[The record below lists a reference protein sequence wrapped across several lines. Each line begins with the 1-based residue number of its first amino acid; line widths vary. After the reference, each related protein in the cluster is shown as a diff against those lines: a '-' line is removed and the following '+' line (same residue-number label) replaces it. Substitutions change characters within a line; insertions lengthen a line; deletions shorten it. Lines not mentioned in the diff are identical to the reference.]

1 MKKSLTLTLIT
12 ALTALLTS
20 CNTDATQH
28 SGMSLIQKSD
38 PDPIILD
45 EKTEK
50 DHKLVASIKKD
61 VAKFDELYDVAVIKG
76 EEEILVAYKVK
87 HMQRFHMVKIE
98 GEINKM
104 LEEKYPKENFIVS
117 SDYKIF
123 LEAVELNDKMK
134 DPDFSEKDAKKK
146 LEEIIKLKKE
156 LT

>member
-1 MKKSLTLTLIT
+1 MKKSHTLTLIT

-20 CNTDATQH
+20 CNSDATQH

>member
-1 MKKSLTLTLIT
+1 MIKLLSLTCMILIT
-12 ALTALLTS
+12 ATLTS
-20 CNTDATQH
+20 CNTDATQN

-45 EKTEK
+45 EKTK
-50 DHKLVASIKKD
+50 DKNKLVSSIKKD
-61 VAKFDELYDVAVIKG
+61 VAKFEELYDVAVIKG

-87 HMQRFHMVKIE
+87 HMQRFKMVNIE
-98 GEINKM
+98 QKMNKM

-134 DPDFSEKDAKKK
+134 NPDYSNKDAQKK
-146 LEEIIKLKKE
+146 LEEIIELKKE

>member
-1 MKKSLTLTLIT
+1 MKKTLTLTCIT
-12 ALTALLTS
+12 VLTAMLTS
-20 CNTDATQH
+20 CNNDATQN

-38 PDPIILD
+38 PNPVILD
-45 EKTEK
+45 EKTEDK
-50 DHKLVASIKKD
+50 NKLVHSIKKN
-61 VAKFDELYDVAVIKG
+61 VAKFEELYDVAVIKG

-98 GEINKM
+98 QKINKM

-134 DPDFSEKDAKKK
+134 NPDYSKKDAKKK
-146 LEEIIKLKKE
+146 LDEIIKLKKE

>member
-1 MKKSLTLTLIT
+1 MKKSHTLTLIT

-20 CNTDATQH
+20 CNSDATQH

-134 DPDFSEKDAKKK
+134 NPDFSEEDAKKN

>member
-1 MKKSLTLTLIT
+1 MKKSLTLTFIT
-12 ALTALLTS
+12 ALAALLTS

-45 EKTEK
+45 EKKEK
-50 DHKLVASIKKD
+50 DHKLVTSIKKD

-87 HMQRFHMVKIE
+87 HLQRFHMVKIE
-98 GEINKM
+98 GKINKM

-123 LEAVELNDKMK
+123 LEAVELNDKMRN
-134 DPDFSEKDAKKK
+134 PDFSNKDAKKK

>member
-1 MKKSLTLTLIT
+1 
-12 ALTALLTS
+12 
-20 CNTDATQH
+20 
-28 SGMSLIQKSD
+28 MSLIQKSD

-45 EKTEK
+45 EKTED

-61 VAKFDELYDVAVIKG
+61 VAKFEELYDVAVIKG

-87 HMQRFHMVKIE
+87 HLQRFHMVKIE

-104 LEEKYPKENFIVS
+104 LEEKYPKEDFIVS

-134 DPDFSEKDAKKK
+134 NPNFSEKDAKKK
-146 LEEIIKLKKE
+146 LEEIINLKKE

>member
-1 MKKSLTLTLIT
+1 MTKLFSLICMM
-12 ALTALLTS
+12 LLTVALSS
-20 CNTDATQH
+20 CNTDATQN
-28 SGMSLIQKSD
+28 SGMSLFQKSD
-38 PDPIILD
+38 PDPISLD
-45 EKTEK
+45 EKTK
-50 DHKLVASIKKD
+50 AKNKLVSSIKKD
-61 VAKFDELYDVAVIKG
+61 VAKFEELYDVAVIKG

-87 HMQRFHMVKIE
+87 HMQRFKMVKIE
-98 GEINKM
+98 QKMNKM

-134 DPDFSEKDAKKK
+134 NPDFTKKDAQKK

>member
-134 DPDFSEKDAKKK
+134 NPDFSEEDAKKN

>member
-1 MKKSLTLTLIT
+1 MTKLFSLTCIIFIT
-12 ALTALLTS
+12 AALTS
-20 CNTDATQH
+20 CNTDATQN

-45 EKTEK
+45 EKTK
-50 DHKLVASIKKD
+50 DKNKLVASIKKD
-61 VAKFDELYDVAVIKG
+61 VAKFEELYDVAVIKG

-87 HMQRFHMVKIE
+87 HLQRFKMVKIE
-98 GEINKM
+98 QKMNKM

-134 DPDFSEKDAKKK
+134 NPDYSKKDAKKK
-146 LEEIIKLKKE
+146 LEEIIELKKE

>member
-1 MKKSLTLTLIT
+1 MTKLFSLACMILIMAT
-12 ALTALLTS
+12 LTS
-20 CNTDATQH
+20 CNTDATQN

-45 EKTEK
+45 EKTK
-50 DHKLVASIKKD
+50 AKNKLVSSIKKD
-61 VAKFDELYDVAVIKG
+61 VAEFEELYDVAVVKG

-98 GEINKM
+98 QKMNKM

-134 DPDFSEKDAKKK
+134 NPDYSNKDAQKK
-146 LEEIIKLKKE
+146 LEEIIELKKE

>member
-1 MKKSLTLTLIT
+1 MKKALTLTFIT
-12 ALTALLTS
+12 TLTVLLTS
-20 CNTDATQH
+20 CNSDATQH

-76 EEEILVAYKVK
+76 DEEILVAYKVK

>member
-1 MKKSLTLTLIT
+1 MQKILTLTCIT
-12 ALTALLTS
+12 VLTALLTS

-45 EKTEK
+45 EKSGDK
-50 DHKLVASIKKD
+50 HKLVASIKKD
-61 VAKFDELYDVAVIKG
+61 VAKFEELYDVAVIKG

-104 LEEKYPKENFIVS
+104 LEKKYPKENFIVS

-123 LEAVELNDKMK
+123 LEAVELEDKMK
-134 DPDFSEKDAKKK
+134 NPNFSNKDAKKK